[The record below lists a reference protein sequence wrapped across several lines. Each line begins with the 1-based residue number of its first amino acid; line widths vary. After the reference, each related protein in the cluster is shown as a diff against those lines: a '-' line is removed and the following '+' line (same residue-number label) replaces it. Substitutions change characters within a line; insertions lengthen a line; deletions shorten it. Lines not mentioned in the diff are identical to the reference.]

1 MLGAFPTMPVD
12 LVYSKSKL
20 GVSIIQM
27 KENENL
33 DTETSYS
40 VLGEFVSGLILLYL
54 SVIVILP
61 VALLFFTK
69 TGNLY
74 LLSNQEHYMYFFSIC
89 NLLFGEIAVISFGIW
104 GAMRSQKIQQHK
116 RSWIL
121 TLFLG
126 ILWLSVGVFGL
137 MS

>member
-1 MLGAFPTMPVD
+1 
-12 LVYSKSKL
+12 
-20 GVSIIQM
+20 M

-74 LLSNQEHYMYFFSIC
+74 LFSNQEHYMYFFSIC

-121 TLFLG
+121 TLLLG

>member
-1 MLGAFPTMPVD
+1 
-12 LVYSKSKL
+12 
-20 GVSIIQM
+20 M

-74 LLSNQEHYMYFFSIC
+74 LLSNQEHYMYFFSTRV
-89 NLLFGEIAVISFGIW
+89 L
-104 GAMRSQKIQQHK
+104 
-116 RSWIL
+116 
-121 TLFLG
+121 
-126 ILWLSVGVFGL
+126 
-137 MS
+137 

>member
-104 GAMRSQKIQQHK
+104 GAMGSQNIQQHK

-121 TLFLG
+121 TLLLG

>member
-1 MLGAFPTMPVD
+1 MPVD

-74 LLSNQEHYMYFFSIC
+74 LLSNQEHYMYFFSI
-89 NLLFGEIAVISFGIW
+89 W
-104 GAMRSQKIQQHK
+104 
-116 RSWIL
+116 
-121 TLFLG
+121 
-126 ILWLSVGVFGL
+126 
-137 MS
+137 